1 MELQAPQFASQ
12 FAEMALMWV
21 AKFVMMDQYQVVH
34 QIVQVHPL
42 GTIAVEEVLLHP
54 EFVLRYVEI
63 RFEQAV
69 KDVMMET

>member
-1 MELQAPQFASQ
+1 
-12 FAEMALMWV
+12 MWV

-34 QIVQVHPL
+34 QIVQVHHL